1 MQRRNEAKLS
11 PERLAKLERFVWDA
25 LDAFWDEGF
34 THLQQYVAEHGHAKV
49 PATHKFDG
57 FRLGQWV
64 GVQRKNK
71 DQLSPERLAKL
82 ESRGFVWDVLG
93 AAWDQGFA
101 HLQQYVAEHGHTR
114 VPATHKV
121 DGFRLGQWVSTQRKN
136 TDQLSA
142 ERVARL
148 ESLGFIWDPSGAAWD
163 EGFAYLEQY
172 VAEHG
177 HARVLQRTVVE
188 GYRLG
193 GWVSN
198 QRANKDQLSPER
210 LAKLDSLGFIWDA
223 KK

>member
-1 MQRRNEAKLS
+1 
-11 PERLAKLERFVWDA
+11 
-25 LDAFWDEGF
+25 
-34 THLQQYVAEHGHAKV
+34 
-49 PATHKFDG
+49 
-57 FRLGQWV
+57 
-64 GVQRKNK
+64 
-71 DQLSPERLAKL
+71 LAKL

-148 ESLGFIWDPSGAAWD
+148 ESLGFVWGPSGAAWD

-177 HARVLQRTVVE
+177 HAT
-188 GYRLG
+188 
-193 GWVSN
+193 VSN
-198 QRANKDQLSPER
+198 TCKIDSFALGLWVGRQRSKKDKLSPER
-210 LAKLDSLGFIWDA
+210 LAKLESLGFVWDVRDA
-223 KK
+223 FWDQGLAHLQQYVAEHGHTRVL

>member
-1 MQRRNEAKLS
+1 MRRFQ
-11 PERLAKLERFVWDA
+11 PP
-25 LDAFWDEGF
+25 
-34 THLQQYVAEHGHAKV
+34 TKV
-49 PATHKFDG
+49 DG

-142 ERVARL
+142 ERVWRGWRALGLFGAPPVQHGTRALLIWSSMLPSMAIRGFFDAR
-148 ESLGFIWDPSGAAWD
+148 
-163 EGFAYLEQY
+163 
-172 VAEHG
+172 
-177 HARVLQRTVVE
+177 
-188 GYRLG
+188 
-193 GWVSN
+193 
-198 QRANKDQLSPER
+198 
-210 LAKLDSLGFIWDA
+210 
-223 KK
+223 

>member
-1 MQRRNEAKLS
+1 MPNTFGIGFFLQLRHPLLLEKVVAGWGYGSLGGWVSVQRRNEAKLS

-34 THLQQYVAEHGHAKV
+34 THLQ
-49 PATHKFDG
+49 
-57 FRLGQWV
+57 
-64 GVQRKNK
+64 
-71 DQLSPERLAKL
+71 
-82 ESRGFVWDVLG
+82 
-93 AAWDQGFA
+93 
-101 HLQQYVAEHGHTR
+101 
-114 VPATHKV
+114 
-121 DGFRLGQWVSTQRKN
+121 
-136 TDQLSA
+136 
-142 ERVARL
+142 
-148 ESLGFIWDPSGAAWD
+148 
-163 EGFAYLEQY
+163 QY